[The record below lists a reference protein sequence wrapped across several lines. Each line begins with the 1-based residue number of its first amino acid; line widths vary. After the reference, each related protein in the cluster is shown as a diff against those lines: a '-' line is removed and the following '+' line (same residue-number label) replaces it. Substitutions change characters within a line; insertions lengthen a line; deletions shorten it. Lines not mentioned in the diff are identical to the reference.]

1 LEVNSN
7 LLQITTIPISIE
19 IKVTNAKYE
28 YPDATERQPK
38 VNVTNTQGG
47 YVMKADPIKVNI
59 DTYQARKSLGYGH
72 MNDGDMMAQKAQ
84 EGFSLAFQGTAR
96 VASEGNMLA
105 RGMSASEIA
114 IQNARAGATVETIME
129 FLPKEGADITFDGGT
144 LSIDYQMGE
153 QDIDWETM
161 NQLPMEFVPGS
172 VELIVRDRPRVEIE
186 YLGGP
191 IYFPRSADPEYK
203 PPVLDVKG

>member
-1 LEVNSN
+1 MDSN

-28 YPDATERQPK
+28 YPEDRQPK
-38 VNVTNTQGG
+38 VIITNTEGG
-47 YVMKADPIKVNI
+47 YIMKAEPIKLNI
-59 DTYQARKSLGYGH
+59 DTYEARKSLGYGH
-72 MNDGDMMAQKAQ
+72 MNDGDMLAQKAQ
-84 EGFSLAFQGTAR
+84 EGFSLAFQGTAK
-96 VASEGNMLA
+96 VASEGNQLA
-105 RGMSASEIA
+105 RGMSPSEIA

-129 FLPKEGADITFDGGT
+129 FLPKEGADITFDGGK

-153 QDIDWETM
+153 QEFDWDIM
-161 NQLPMEFVPGS
+161 SQLPMEFIPGS

-186 YLGGP
+186 YTGGP
-191 IYFPRSADPEYK
+191 IYFPASADPDYK